1 MMENN
6 ISSVSAGKG
15 ERLTYLDMMRIFA
28 TFTVIVLH
36 ASAEHWLEVPVSSYQ
51 WQVFNIYNSFVRFN
65 VQLFVLIS
73 GALFLDKAVSIKKL
87 YTKNI
92 LRLLTA
98 YIVWSSIYAL
108 VYAYFGGSLP
118 GNSLRAI
125 VVHLVKALIN
135 SHYHLWF
142 VPMIIGVY
150 MMVPI
155 LKPIT
160 GHKDCKN
167 ICRYFLILF
176 LLFGILKPSVFAF
189 QFPYKET
196 LSNLANVINVGAA
209 AGWLGYLVLG
219 YYLKQYDMSRSHRNL
234 LYLSAAAGYIFTAA
248 ASSYLSLQTGNATSF
263 FTFSFSLS
271 SFLSTAACFVFF
283 KYEVAKIQLS
293 DKLIAIIGRMSKNMF
308 GLYLIHAMVLR
319 VLLALGL
326 SGLTFNAAISVP
338 FVSLVTFIV
347 SYVLVE
353 LIAKIPLLNKY
364 II

>member
-15 ERLTYLDMMRIFA
+15 ERLIYLDMMRIFA

-108 VYAYFGGSLP
+108 VYAYFGGGFP
-118 GNSLRAI
+118 GGFRAI
-125 VVHLVKALIN
+125 VVYLVKALIN
-135 SHYHLWF
+135 SHYHLWY

-155 LKPIT
+155 LQPIAQN
-160 GHKDCKN
+160 KDCKN

-196 LSNLANVINVGAA
+196 LSNLSNVINVASA

-219 YYLKQYDMSRSHRNL
+219 YYLKKYDMSRSHRNL

-293 DKLIAIIGRMSKNMF
+293 DKLIAIIARMSKNMF

-338 FVSLVTFIV
+338 FVSLVAFAV
-347 SYVLVE
+347 SYILVE